1 MKHIQLFEKF
11 YNPPVEIKEKLA
23 NLVQELLAK
32 HKGGVE
38 FFDALDDKIKS
49 ITNKDMILALL
60 KGNSNE
66 WMATSGEFGDTIY
79 KLWKEGYFKCKGL
92 VVFNGKMLT
101 HSKGVSGWYPEGF
114 DLEGKDF
121 VYVDDSYFSGSTVR
135 KIDDFLNQHGSRIKS
150 VSVIYDGSK
159 EKIPFVKSFFRYYK

>member
-49 ITNKDMILALL
+49 II
-60 KGNSNE
+60 
-66 WMATSGEFGDTIY
+66 
-79 KLWKEGYFKCKGL
+79 
-92 VVFNGKMLT
+92 
-101 HSKGVSGWYPEGF
+101 
-114 DLEGKDF
+114 
-121 VYVDDSYFSGSTVR
+121 R
-135 KIDDFLNQHGSRIKS
+135 
-150 VSVIYDGSK
+150 
-159 EKIPFVKSFFRYYK
+159 